1 MADKNLLLTQGEILV
16 SSSPHIRAQET
27 VDWLMWQVMI
37 ALLPAAV
44 TSVYFFG
51 FRSLFLMV
59 VSVAS
64 AVLTEAVAEKAL
76 GKELTIRDGS
86 AAVTGL
92 LLAFNVPAN
101 VPWWL
106 VVLGAAF
113 AIAVVKQTF
122 GGLGYNFVNPAL
134 SARAFLLAA
143 WPQYLAGNFPLPLD
157 AVTGATPLAILKGTA
172 AGNLPSY
179 LDLFLGNVGGVLGE
193 TSALAL
199 MAGGLY
205 LIWQKVIDWR
215 TPAGFIGTVAV
226 LTWIFGGQGGL
237 FTGNPLYHILAGG
250 LMLGAFFMATDYV
263 TSPVTPKGR
272 LVFGIGCGII
282 TVLIRL
288 WGGYPEGVSYSI
300 LLMNLI
306 VPFIER
312 WTAPKVYGVQSARA

>member
-1 MADKNLLLTQGEILV
+1 MADKNFLPGQGELIV
-16 SSSPHIRAQET
+16 SSSPHIRAPET
-27 VDWLMWQVMI
+27 VDWLMWQVII

-59 VSVAS
+59 VGIAS
-64 AVLTEAVAEKAL
+64 AVLTEAVVEKAL
-76 GKELTIRDGS
+76 GKEITVNDGS

-92 LLAFNVPAN
+92 LIAFNVPAN
-101 VPWWL
+101 APWW
-106 VVLGAAF
+106 VVVIGSAF
-113 AIAVVKQTF
+113 AMAVVKHTF
-122 GGLGYNFVNPAL
+122 GGLGYNFINPAL
-134 SARAFLLAA
+134 TARAFLLAA

-157 AVTGATPLAILKGTA
+157 SVTGATPLAILKGTA
-172 AGNLPSY
+172 AGTLPSY

-199 MAGGLY
+199 LVGGLY

-215 TPAGFIGTVAV
+215 TPAAFIGTVAL
-226 LTWIFGGQGGL
+226 LTWVFGGSSGL
-237 FTGNPLYHILAGG
+237 FTGDPLYHVLAGG

-263 TSPVTPKGR
+263 TTPVTPNGR
-272 LVFGIGCGII
+272 LIFGVGCGII

-300 LLMNLI
+300 LLMNLV

-312 WTAPKVYGVQSARA
+312 WTAPRVYGVKPARA